1 MTRLVTRDTST
12 RLSKQTVQVSELSGT
27 LALRMFLIFAF
38 AYLISYAMRSIN
50 AVIAS
55 ELKHDLLL
63 NAGQLGLLASAYF
76 FSFALMQ
83 LPVGVL
89 LDRFGPR
96 RVNALL
102 MLLAAAG
109 CALFA
114 VADSFLV
121 LWLGRA
127 LIGIGVSACLMAAVQ
142 AYALYFKSHLQGTM
156 SSCMLMAGSLGAI
169 LVTTPVHNALPILG
183 WRGIFLLVAGACVLA
198 SAALWWG
205 LPRLPFPGGQERLG
219 DLFAG
224 FKQVFVNQHF
234 QRMAPLACLVQGG
247 FMAFSGLWL
256 GPWLTQVQGLS
267 TADTAHAL
275 FGFSVVLLL
284 GYLTTGLLSRV
295 LSIRGQGVMPI
306 LVVSGL
312 GSLLLMCFQ
321 VSTEGAFGVWG
332 WWLYAFCSSGA
343 IVTYA
348 WCNEAF
354 TKTLAGRS
362 SAGLNLLIFVGA
374 FIIQWGLGLGID
386 FFVALGQNQALA
398 MRMALG
404 VWTFL
409 MLMSWLWFIR
419 PGLSGSALRHRMEPV

>member
-1 MTRLVTRDTST
+1 MQSTFNTSNQHVVET
-12 RLSKQTVQVSELSGT
+12 SEVGGFF
-27 LALRMFLIFAF
+27 ALRMFLIFAF

-50 AVIAS
+50 AVIAT
-55 ELKHDLLL
+55 ELKRDLVLS
-63 NAGQLGLLASAYF
+63 AGELGLLASAYF

-109 CALFA
+109 CGLFA
-114 VADSFLV
+114 VAESFLV

-127 LIGIGVSACLMAAVQ
+127 LIGVGVAACLMAAVQ

-169 LVTTPVHNALPILG
+169 LVTTPVHAALSVVG
-183 WRGIFLLVAGACVLA
+183 WRGIFLLVAAACVLA
-198 SAALWWG
+198 SIALWWG
-205 LPRLPFPGGQERLG
+205 LPRLSFPGGQQRWV
-219 DLFAG
+219 DLIFG
-224 FKQVFVNQHF
+224 FKLVFTSQHF
-234 QRMAPLACLVQGG
+234 QRIAPLGCLVQGG

-267 TADTAHAL
+267 ATDTAHAL

-284 GYLTTGLLSRV
+284 GYLVTGVWSRALSV
-295 LSIRGQGVMPI
+295 RGQSITPI

-312 GSLLLMCFQ
+312 SSIVVIFVQ
-321 VSTEGAFGVWG
+321 VLGHDALGVWG

-343 IVTYA
+343 IVVYA
-348 WCNEAF
+348 WCNQAF
-354 TKTLAGRS
+354 TKLLAGRS
-362 SAGLNLLIFVGA
+362 SSSLNLFIFVGA
-374 FIIQWGLGLGID
+374 FAIQWGLGLGID
-386 FFVALGQNQALA
+386 FFMSLGQDQVFA

-404 VWTFL
+404 VWVFL
-409 MLMSWLWFIR
+409 MFCSWIWFVR
-419 PGLSGSALRHRMEPV
+419 PGLSGSALHYRMEED